1 MLRGA
6 VIMTAVR
13 CTDTLFFYDL
23 PQVVE
28 ARDEIGGSYVGI
40 LMANCHD
47 RYLVTGVEP
56 TQLQRFKRG
65 EIDLRSIVAP
75 SATGRYFSAQG
86 PLSEPLALTPM
97 DCAEDVERHL
107 PEAGFLLHDA
117 PAATAVVAEAR
128 SRNNFVLDLSVDPPE
143 SADGH
148 RIAANTLTGLLQH
161 IQTLIKHAY
170 GAALRELPAPAR
182 REIDRSDAAR
192 LDVIVP
198 AAPGSFRIV
207 LEAGRRADLLGDSEL
222 TRAMHRVDLL
232 FEGLDHPRDV
242 LARLR
247 EHKGHLAGAFSRL
260 VKFLASHDTS
270 LVYQWATPG
279 LETARTRRVTRS
291 QSTALVE
298 LLSGVSNLGSEP
310 IVLEGLLEE
319 ADLTRRSWRLLI
331 DGARESGTVAEGGP
345 TLDGLKL
352 GARYRFE
359 CIEELDEAD
368 ATGRETRRVYLTDY
382 TPIQ

>member
-1 MLRGA
+1 
-6 VIMTAVR
+6 MTAVR

-23 PQVVE
+23 PQIIE
-28 ARDEIGGSYVGI
+28 ARDQIGGSYVGI

-47 RYLVTGVEP
+47 RYLMVGVEP
-56 TQLQRFKRG
+56 AHLQRFKRG
-65 EIDLRSIVAP
+65 ELDLRSMIAP
-75 SATGRYFSAQG
+75 PATGQYFSVQG
-86 PLSEPLALTPM
+86 TLADPLVLAAMET
-97 DCAEDVERHL
+97 ADVVENHL
-107 PEAGFLLHDA
+107 PETGFLLHDV
-117 PAATAVVAEAR
+117 PADSAVVEEAR

-143 SADGH
+143 SADDH
-148 RIAANTLTGLLQH
+148 RISANTLTGLLQH

-182 REIDRSDAAR
+182 RDIDRTNAAR

-198 AAPGSFRIV
+198 AATGSFRIV
-207 LEAGRRADLLGDSEL
+207 LEAGRRPDLLGDSEL
-222 TRAMHRVDLL
+222 SRAMQRVDGL
-232 FEGLDHPRDV
+232 FEGLDHPREV

-270 LVYQWATPG
+270 LVYQWATPAFG
-279 LETARTRRVTRS
+279 TARTRRVTRS
-291 QSTALVE
+291 QSAALVE
-298 LLSGVSNLGSEP
+298 LLSGMSNLGSEP

-319 ADLTRRSWRLLI
+319 ADLARRSWRLLI
-331 DGARESGTVAEGGP
+331 DDARESGTVAEGGP

-368 ATGRETRRVYLTDY
+368 ATGRETRKVYLTDY